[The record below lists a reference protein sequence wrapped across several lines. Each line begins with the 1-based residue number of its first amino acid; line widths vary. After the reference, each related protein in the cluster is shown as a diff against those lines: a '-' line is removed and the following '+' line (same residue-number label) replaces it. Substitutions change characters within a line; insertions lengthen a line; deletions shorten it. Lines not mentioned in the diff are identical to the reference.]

1 MEVHLTPG
9 QKDFIRRAIE
19 SGRFSREE
27 DALAEALLLWEERE
41 RRRAEILAAV
51 DTAGFSLAIGEGRE
65 VTQESMRDLAGS
77 VKHRGRAQWDLEHSG
92 VK

>member
-9 QKDFIRRAIE
+9 QKAFICRAIE

-27 DALAEALLLWEERE
+27 DALEEALLLWEERE

-51 DTAGFSLAIGEGRE
+51 DAAGFSLAIGEGRE
-65 VTQESMRDLAGS
+65 ITQEFMHDLAGS
-77 VKHRGRAQWDLEHSG
+77 VKQGGRARLESG
-92 VK
+92 DSRL